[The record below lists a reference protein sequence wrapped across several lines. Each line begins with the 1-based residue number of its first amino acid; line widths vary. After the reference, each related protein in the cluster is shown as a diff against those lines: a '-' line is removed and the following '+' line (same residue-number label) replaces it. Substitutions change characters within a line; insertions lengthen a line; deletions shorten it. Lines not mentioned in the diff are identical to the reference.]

1 MKRLNGC
8 QYPTASATSQRNI
21 LVEASL
27 MNPVDLIFSSPA
39 RITLLISV
47 LVEACSSRI
56 IFNVHCFPKFSRN
69 GER

>member
-27 MNPVDLIFSSPA
+27 MNPMDLIFSWPA

-47 LVEACSSRI
+47 FVEACSSH
-56 IFNVHCFPKFSRN
+56 FTYHFQCSLLSQVL
-69 GER
+69 